1 MKAVIF
7 SYTRSGARLSLRIRK
22 CLQALDYKT
31 DVYTSE
37 KYVEVDS
44 SLKISA
50 GCKEAAKQAFEDS
63 QLIVYIGSCGIAV
76 RAVAPYVKNKAID
89 PAVISI
95 DEKGKF
101 VIPLLSGHIGGANE
115 IARKIAHEINA
126 QSVITTATD
135 INGLF
140 AVDEWATK
148 NNVHIGS
155 MYAAKEVASALVDN
169 EIVGLISKYE
179 VIGDLPKGIVRNK
192 NTRVG
197 MTIGDNDELEPFAVT
212 LNLMPRIYYLGI
224 GCRRDK
230 ALEDIE
236 QLVLSQLSELKINI
250 KAIAGIASVDLKKDE
265 KGLLAFAEKYR
276 LPISFYT
283 AAELESQQ
291 GEFSSSEFVQSI
303 VGVSNVCERSAVAAS
318 EGGSII
324 LSKTSQNGVTLAI
337 AKKDWL
343 INFSK

>member
-1 MKAVIF
+1 
-7 SYTRSGARLSLRIRK
+7 
-22 CLQALDYKT
+22 
-31 DVYTSE
+31 
-37 KYVEVDS
+37 
-44 SLKISA
+44 
-50 GCKEAAKQAFEDS
+50 
-63 QLIVYIGSCGIAV
+63 
-76 RAVAPYVKNKAID
+76 
-89 PAVISI
+89 
-95 DEKGKF
+95 
-101 VIPLLSGHIGGANE
+101 
-115 IARKIAHEINA
+115 
-126 QSVITTATD
+126 
-135 INGLF
+135 
-140 AVDEWATK
+140 
-148 NNVHIGS
+148 
-155 MYAAKEVASALVDN
+155 
-169 EIVGLISKYE
+169 
-179 VIGDLPKGIVRNK
+179 
-192 NTRVG
+192 

>member
-7 SYTRSGARLSLRIRK
+7 SYTRNGAKLSLRIRK
-22 CLQALDYKT
+22 CLQALDYET
-31 DVYTSE
+31 EVYTSE

-44 SLKISA
+44 SLKKSA
-50 GCKEAAKQAFEDS
+50 GCKESARQAFEDS

-76 RAVAPYVKNKAID
+76 RAIAPFIKNKTVD

-115 IARKIAHEINA
+115 IARKIAYEINA
-126 QSVITTATD
+126 QAVITTATD

-155 MYAAKEVASALVDN
+155 MYAAKEVAAALVDN
-169 EIVGLISKYE
+169 EIIGLISKYE
-179 VIGDLPKGIVRNK
+179 VNGDIPKGIVRNK
-192 NTRVG
+192 NARVG
-197 MTIGDNDELEPFAVT
+197 ITIGDNDELKPFAIT

-224 GCRRDK
+224 GCRRNTAMK
-230 ALEDIE
+230 DIE
-236 QLVLSQLSELKINI
+236 NLVLQNLDELKINI
-250 KAIAGIASVDLKKDE
+250 KAIAGIASIDLKKDE
-265 KGLLAFAEKYR
+265 KGLLAFAEKYK
-276 LPISFYT
+276 LPIKFYT
-283 AAELESQQ
+283 AGGLESQQ

-303 VGVSNVCERSAVAAS
+303 VGVSNVCERSAAAVS
-318 EGGSII
+318 GGSKIV
-324 LSKTSQNGVTLAI
+324 LPKTSRNGVTLAI

-343 INFSK
+343 VNFK

>member
-7 SYTRSGARLSLRIRK
+7 SYTRRGASLSLRIRK
-22 CLQALDYKT
+22 CLQALDYET
-31 DVYTSE
+31 EVYTSE

-44 SLKISA
+44 SLKKSA
-50 GCKEAAKQAFEDS
+50 SCKEEAKQAFQDD
-63 QLIVYIGSCGIAV
+63 QVIVYIGSCGIAV
-76 RAVAPYVKNKAID
+76 RAIAPFVKNKTVD

-95 DEKGKF
+95 DELGRF

-115 IARKIAHEINA
+115 IARKIAQEINA
-126 QSVITTATD
+126 QAVITTATD

-148 NNVHIGS
+148 NNIHMDS
-155 MYAAKEVASALVDN
+155 MYAAKEVAAALVDG
-169 EIVGLISKYE
+169 ESVGFVSSYE
-179 VIGDLPKGIVRNK
+179 VDDHLPSGISNDKKSRVGIV
-192 NTRVG
+192 
-197 MTIGDNDELEPFAVT
+197 IDDNAEVKPFPIT
-212 LNLMPRIYYLGI
+212 LNLLPKVYYLGI
-224 GCRRDK
+224 GCRRNK
-230 ALEDIE
+230 AMEDIE
-236 QLVLSQLSELKINI
+236 QLVLNQLSELKINI

-265 KGLLAFAEKYR
+265 EGLLAFAEKYS

-283 AAELESQQ
+283 AAELENQQ
-291 GEFSSSEFVQSI
+291 GEFTTSAFVQSI

-318 EGGSII
+318 DGGSII
-324 LSKTSQNGVTLAI
+324 LPKTSQNGVTLAI